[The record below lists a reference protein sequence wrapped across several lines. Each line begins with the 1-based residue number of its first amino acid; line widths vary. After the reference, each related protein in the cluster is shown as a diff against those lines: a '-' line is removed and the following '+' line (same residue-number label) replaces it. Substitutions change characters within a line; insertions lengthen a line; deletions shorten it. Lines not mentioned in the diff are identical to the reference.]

1 MAEKVRKR
9 IIVSGRVQG
18 VYFRDSLRMA
28 AKEEGVS
35 GWVRNLPD
43 RRVEA
48 VLEGEPEAVL
58 QVIEWSRRGPP
69 AARVEGVEVTEEFFA
84 GEFHDFEIRYGYK

>member
-1 MAEKVRKR
+1 MAEKVRRR

-28 AKEEGVS
+28 AKEGGVS

-84 GEFHDFEIRYGYK
+84 GEFHDFEIRYGFK

>member
-9 IIVSGRVQG
+9 ILISGRVQG
-18 VYFRDSLRMA
+18 VYFRDSLRTA
-28 AKEEGVS
+28 AEEEGVS

-48 VLEGEPEAVL
+48 VLEGDPQSVS
-58 QVIEWSRRGPP
+58 QVIEWSRMGPP
-69 AARVEGVEVTEEFFA
+69 AARVEGVEVVEEVFT
-84 GEFHDFEIRYGYK
+84 GEFKDFGIRF

>member
-1 MAEKVRKR
+1 MADKVRQR
-9 IIVSGRVQG
+9 LVISGRVQG

-28 AKEEGVS
+28 AEREGVR

-48 VLEGEPEAVL
+48 VLEGEIQAVSR
-58 QVIEWSRRGPP
+58 VIEWSRQGPP
-69 AARVEGVEVTEEFFA
+69 AARVEEVEIIEEIFT
-84 GEFHDFEIRYGYK
+84 GEFHDFEIRYHY

>member
-9 IIVSGRVQG
+9 ILISGRVQG
-18 VYFRDSLRMA
+18 VFFRDSLRMA
-28 AKEEGVS
+28 AEEEGVS

-48 VLEGEPEAVL
+48 VLEGDPQAVL
-58 QVIEWSRRGPP
+58 QVIEWSRQGPP
-69 AARVEGVEVTEEFFA
+69 GARVERVEIIEEAFT
-84 GEFHDFEIRYGYK
+84 GEFHDFEIRYNY

>member
-9 IIVSGRVQG
+9 ILISGRVQG
-18 VYFRDSLRMA
+18 VYFRDSLRTA
-28 AKEEGVS
+28 AEEEGVS

-48 VLEGEPEAVL
+48 VLEGETQAVSK
-58 QVIEWSRRGPP
+58 VIEWSRRGPP
-69 AARVEGVEVTEEFFA
+69 SARVEKVEIIEEVHT
-84 GEFHDFEIRYGYK
+84 GELKYFEIRYHY